1 MPCPLRREGDCTEGL
16 MWTSLKQF
24 ETFAKKGWTT
34 KFQLS
39 QRMAEKPQSSC
50 CLRIL
55 DAIHGFEMGIVWYCQ
70 LISWALV
77 LAKGDFQVMIAAIQ
91 VLCPVLLGRSME
103 EAWNGKWQH
112 VRFWSQTWSHLEW
125 PRDTWSLH
133 EFLVQCWFYV
143 ILQYFACIL
152 WRAGLPACSYGVQR
166 FCFFL
171 FCPFGRCQRSCP
183 APRGS
188 LQEAIPLFWQRRLD
202 EFGWNFESPRQPWQ
216 HESRII
222 FEILN
227 QLETYKI
234 H

>member
-1 MPCPLRREGDCTEGL
+1 MLQHVATVLFFFSEHSETSDFFSRDIPCHSVILCPQRRMSRRRILRRLRRRCGCAHAVPTASQGDCTEGL
-16 MWTSLKQF
+16 TWTSLKQF
-24 ETFAKKGWTT
+24 ETFAKKDWTA

-39 QRMAEKPQSSC
+39 QRMAEKSQSSC

-55 DAIHGFEMGIVWYCQ
+55 DAIHGFGMGIVWYCQ

-133 EFLVQCWFYV
+133 EFFVQCWFYV
-143 ILQYFACIL
+143 ILQNLALKKFQKDM
-152 WRAGLPACSYGVQR
+152 V
-166 FCFFL
+166 
-171 FCPFGRCQRSCP
+171 
-183 APRGS
+183 
-188 LQEAIPLFWQRRLD
+188 
-202 EFGWNFESPRQPWQ
+202 
-216 HESRII
+216 
-222 FEILN
+222 
-227 QLETYKI
+227 
-234 H
+234 